1 MDWVLV
7 VGAAWL
13 LIAAAVAVLIAA
25 AVRLADRRAERGRAK
40 AARRDEKN
48 FVVQPPPAEPA
59 GTAGRDAAA
68 PTPDQPQVALDSRP
82 TPTPVQP
89 QAALDSRPTPT
100 RRVPPTS
107 SSATLP
113 TPPA

>member
-7 VGAAWL
+7 IGAAWM
-13 LIAAAVAVLIAA
+13 LIAAAVAVIIAA

-59 GTAGRDAAA
+59 GTAGHDSAA
-68 PTPDQPQVALDSRP
+68 PGPGQPQVAGISRP
-82 TPTPVQP
+82 TPTP
-89 QAALDSRPTPT
+89 
-100 RRVPPTS
+100 RVPPTAG
-107 SSATLP
+107 SAPLP

>member
-13 LIAAAVAVLIAA
+13 LIAAAVAVLIAGS
-25 AVRLADRRAERGRAK
+25 VRLADRRAARGRAN

-59 GTAGRDAAA
+59 GTAGHDSAA
-68 PTPDQPQVALDSRP
+68 PAPGQRQVAGNSRP
-82 TPTPVQP
+82 TPTP
-89 QAALDSRPTPT
+89 
-100 RRVPPTS
+100 RVPPTAG
-107 SSATLP
+107 SAPLP

>member
-7 VGAAWL
+7 IGAAWL
-13 LIAAAVAVLIAA
+13 LIAAAVALLIAA
-25 AVRLADRRAERGRAK
+25 AVRLADRRAARGRAK

-48 FVVQPPPAEPA
+48 FVVQPPPTEPA
-59 GTAGRDAAA
+59 GPAGKGPA
-68 PTPDQPQVALDSRP
+68 V
-82 TPTPVQP
+82 PTPVQP
-89 QAALDSRPTPT
+89 QAAPDSRTTPT

-113 TPPA
+113 TPPT